1 MNTIQYTY
9 DNLGRLTTITYTS
22 NSTTIV
28 ISYDTAGNR
37 TSVNVTCPGG
47 TC

>member
-1 MNTIQYTY
+1 MNTVTYSY

-22 NSTTIV
+22 NGSQIV

-37 TSVNVTCPGG
+37 TSVNVTCPG